1 MEHSQLMVQR
11 LQQAEASDITSIER
25 QICRLERESRRI
37 PSSSIQQSP
46 SSPNLEQGSS
56 PLSPL
61 ALHAE
66 LCNTKEEIADLRR
79 QIQQITQADLDSQ
92 ALSAHSRQSTTEHH
106 HHHYYYHVP
115 EISQPVEGHETPL
128 PARFFPELP
137 TPPQSA
143 SSISSLSVQYERLSS
158 SLSVWPQVDAEI
170 DPESPSVP
178 RDMSQGGIATLTPH
192 PSFLNVIGTPT
203 LKRSTSHESIL
214 DSTSTPCRRISLIDR
229 SPSSSP
235 LTSSSVTSSP
245 TYLSASADLRQNR
258 TSPLLLLSS
267 ARGKQY
273 HALSSRKSFWNLW
286 ERSSAS
292 PRSASRRT
300 LSSVKNVRSNT
311 DLRKSVVVCTEVD
324 IGMLQDALDG

>member
-1 MEHSQLMVQR
+1 MVQR
-11 LQQAEASDITSIER
+11 LQRAEASDIKSIER
-25 QICRLERESRRI
+25 QMWRLERESRRI
-37 PSSSIQQSP
+37 SSSSIQQSP
-46 SSPNLEQGSS
+46 NSEKGSS

-61 ALHAE
+61 TLHAE
-66 LCNTKEEIADLRR
+66 LCNTKEEIADLKR
-79 QIQQITQADLDSQ
+79 QIQQITQANLDSQ
-92 ALSAHSRQSTTEHH
+92 TLSAHLPQSTIEHH

-115 EISQPVEGHETPL
+115 EISQPDQGHETPL
-128 PARFFPELP
+128 PAKFFPELP
-137 TPPQSA
+137 TPPKSA
-143 SSISSLSVQYERLSS
+143 SSISSLSVRRERLSS
-158 SLSVWPQVDAEI
+158 LLSVWPQEDAEI
-170 DPESPSVP
+170 DLDSSPVP
-178 RDMSQGGIATLTPH
+178 RDISQSTIGTLTSH
-192 PSFLNVIGTPT
+192 PSFLDVIGTPT

-214 DSTSTPCRRISLIDR
+214 DSTSTPCRRISPIHC

-235 LTSSSVTSSP
+235 LTSPSVTSSP
-245 TYLSASADLRQNR
+245 TYLSASASLRQNR

-286 ERSSAS
+286 ERSSSS

-300 LSSVKNVRSNT
+300 LSSLKNVRSNA